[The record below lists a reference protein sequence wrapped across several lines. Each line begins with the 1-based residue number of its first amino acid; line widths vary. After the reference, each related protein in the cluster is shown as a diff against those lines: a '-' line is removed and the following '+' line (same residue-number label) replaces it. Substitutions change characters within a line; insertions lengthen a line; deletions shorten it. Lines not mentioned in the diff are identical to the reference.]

1 MKNFLIIALFIF
13 SSFAW
18 SQASMRRCTLLP
30 VTDSVGGAIGFK
42 VFEELESNL
51 RKSSWCTYVSN
62 SSMMGVFSRY
72 KDNLARNLKE
82 PEVIK
87 AVSDKLKVGSL
98 LRVNIVSE
106 LKGIELQLDI
116 VGENGVDLYFS
127 EKMVLESD
135 EIEQIS
141 QAVKNW
147 LDVYSKQ
154 IPYDGKVT
162 GILGEQIT
170 FDVGK
175 GYPIKIGQQFTIKRL
190 KGLKKHPLLKKV
202 VDYDSEVMAQGEI
215 FSISDNQALGMVK
228 VYKQDRKLLVGDW
241 LKLEAPTEST
251 DIDMRDALDKPEQA
265 KPGTLGLLSVAL
277 FGSQSSTSTSTVTD
291 SQRMSGMLLG
301 FDLRGEL
308 WLTRN
313 YFAALELL
321 SAIGTQRKGSGN
333 PEKSSV
339 NVNNNAFKVTGG
351 YKYLPIGFFYGPQ
364 IDIYAGYANHT
375 FDIDYSAQDG
385 FGKNQIS
392 GIVFGTNVNV
402 PVSRDYRFFANA
414 ELIPFPTFKDS
425 DNLFGSAKSVSSMEL
440 ELGVKYQYITN
451 ITFDGS
457 VEVQS
462 HKAKFGGDI
471 KEVSYKDTFLK
482 FGATFNF

>member
-1 MKNFLIIALFIF
+1 MKKIILLLSLIF
-13 SSFAW
+13 SLSAW
-18 SQASMRRCTLLP
+18 SQSSMRRCTLLP

-51 RKSSWCTYVSN
+51 RRSSWCTYVSN

-72 KDNLARNLKE
+72 KENLPRHLKE
-82 PEVIK
+82 PEVVK
-87 AVSDKLKVGSL
+87 AVAEKLKVGSI
-98 LRVNIVSE
+98 LRVGIVNE
-106 LKGIELQLDI
+106 LKGIELQLEI

-127 EKMVLESD
+127 EKMTLDSD
-135 EIEQIS
+135 DIEMIAQS
-141 QAVKNW
+141 VKNW

-175 GYPIKIGQQFTIKRL
+175 GYPIQVGQQFSIKRL
-190 KGLKKHPLLKKV
+190 KNLKKHPLLKKV
-202 VDYDSEVMAQGEI
+202 VDYDSEVVAHGEI
-215 FSISDNQALGMVK
+215 FNISDNQALGMVK
-228 VYKQDRKLLVGDW
+228 VYKNNKKLLVGDW
-241 LKLEAPTEST
+241 LKLEAYNPEG
-251 DIDMRDALDKPEQA
+251 IDVRDALDKPEA
-265 KPGTLGLLSVAL
+265 PKPGTLGLLSVAL
-277 FGSQSSTSTSTVTD
+277 FGSQSSTSTSTTTD

-321 SAIGTQRKGSGN
+321 SAIGTQRKGSGS